1 MVMHRRHVTMSHD
14 QNDEITSEQLSRVLQ
29 KALLQN
35 YPNPDR
41 IGCRGSE
48 ILREMAERKLPHE
61 HPFWEE
67 HVSHCSPCYK
77 VFLDFRNEAL
87 ARWDR
92 EDRNRKISQVT
103 VLAAIVLLVAGA
115 IYVSMRGRVSP
126 SPPATANHIQETL
139 PPQPQNPPK
148 PGSSNPPEQTPAEP
162 KTEPR
167 KPGAGPPVLSA
178 SLNFE
183 NESTTRELPG
193 GNAPQDPEHLQQI
206 TRGRVRLIIYLPL
219 GSEAGD

>member
-1 MVMHRRHVTMSHD
+1 MVTHRRHVTMPHD

-29 KALLQN
+29 KALLHN

-41 IGCRGSE
+41 IGCRGPE

-61 HPFWEE
+61 HPFWAE

-92 EDRNRKISQVT
+92 EDRNRKISRVT

-115 IYVSMRGRVSP
+115 IYVSVRIRTSA
-126 SPPATANHIQETL
+126 PPTANRIQETL
-139 PPQPQNPPK
+139 PAQPESPPK
-148 PGSSNPPEQTPAEP
+148 PELINPRQQSAPAEP

-167 KPGAGPPVLSA
+167 KS
-178 SLNFE
+178 
-183 NESTTRELPG
+183 
-193 GNAPQDPEHLQQI
+193 
-206 TRGRVRLIIYLPL
+206 
-219 GSEAGD
+219 